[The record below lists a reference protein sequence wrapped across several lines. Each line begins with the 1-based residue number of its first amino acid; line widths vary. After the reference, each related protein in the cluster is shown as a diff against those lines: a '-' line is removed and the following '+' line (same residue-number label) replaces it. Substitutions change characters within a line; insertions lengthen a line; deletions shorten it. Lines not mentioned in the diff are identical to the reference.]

1 MDPSTE
7 ILQSRVSLVEKLLV
21 NEKKEGDSISYAV
34 ALSSRLVEINSKL
47 NKIETSLPATTACVQ
62 IIADLKPYILQSR
75 SVTLC
80 SFYFTNCV
88 VIIGDEN

>member
-47 NKIETSLPATTACVQ
+47 NKIETSVPATTACVQ

-75 SVTLC
+75 SLTLC
-80 SFYFTNCV
+80 TFYFTN
-88 VIIGDEN
+88 